1 MHLHRVDEHARQT
14 ERDFLGEFFAR
25 HRHLEAVAKVDVHDL
40 AADATEHQVR
50 RMPVAETKDITDH
63 RHHRKRS
70 RVVGSPVEPHLTT
83 DEVDQTTVPTII
95 VIVIIVV
102 VITVIIIVIVIIVV
116 VTIVIIIII
125 TNDHH
130 ESAFLLQRLPI
141 LLQRYNAVAVM
152 GTITHT
158 TPEDEM

>member
-25 HRHLEAVAKVDVHDL
+25 HRHLEAVAEVDVHDL

-102 VITVIIIVIVIIVV
+102 VIIVVII
-116 VTIVIIIII
+116 IVIIIII

-141 LLQRYNAVAVM
+141 LLQRYTAVAVT